1 MRSNFHHHFI
11 GSPGSFRGGF
21 SAIELVIAIGVILV
35 LAGLLLVGIGPWF
48 SQLAK
53 RYDTQTRLG
62 NLRGA
67 LEVYRTDAGTD
78 ALMTHALGNT
88 RTWASLR
95 KILET
100 LRPAWATLPRDPRV
114 LPTANQW
121 DLIPPG
127 IKLHYSPNLR
137 TTGLWGD
144 LSRYAVGDMGSNRI
158 IHPVDDRLETWVYW
172 LNRAPSSISGSGNPA
187 KISSVV
193 RDFVMPPVRASDG
206 MVLFDVYGTTQR
218 YTQLSGNNDFE
229 TFSGRVSPSPIGE
242 TLDNTF
248 DIAPR
253 YPLPVPPDGPAWY
266 RTQWP
271 PLKNVDDPI
280 VGTPTA
286 WPSTTSGAWDTPV
299 DPNDAAS
306 IPIWE
311 WPWGQPA
318 IDRATTDLMSR
329 TVGVKVQRR
338 SLDHLSPERTFEI
351 LACASVVERTAAGRL
366 AWQSDRK
373 PSRPWNDAWGNPL
386 VVPAALFIPP
396 RYEILDGEE
405 SREIRGGRDFLMR
418 RAGELYGHNR
428 AAYIAPGAIG
438 PVRAAATLLG
448 IAAIDLPTGWET
460 STALPTWTDAQDHR
474 VYRATWKQIGIVCQY
489 TTWDEQWTA
498 TPPWKGVKQRT
509 QQSMT
514 CFLSAPIEFR
524 NK

>member
-1 MRSNFHHHFI
+1 MRSSLNNQFVRTHR
-11 GSPGSFRGGF
+11 PWRVGF
-21 SAIELVIAIGVILV
+21 TAIEVVIAMSVILV

-67 LEVYRTDAGTD
+67 LEVYRTDVGTD
-78 ALMTHALGNT
+78 AFMTHALGNT

-114 LPTANQW
+114 LPAANQW

-144 LSRYAVGDMGSNRI
+144 LSRWAVGGFGDGGSVRI

-172 LNRAPSSISGSGNPA
+172 LNRAPSSISGNALGAPDPTL
-187 KISSVV
+187 KIASVV

-206 MVLFDVYGTTQR
+206 RTLFDVYGTTQR
-218 YTQLSGNNDFE
+218 YTQLSGANDFE

-266 RTQWP
+266 RAQWP
-271 PLKNVDDPI
+271 PLKNVDDPD
-280 VGTPTA
+280 VGTPIA
-286 WPSTTSGAWDTPV
+286 WPSTTSAAWDTAV
-299 DPNDAAS
+299 DPDDAAS

-318 IDRATTDLMSR
+318 IDRATTDLMTR
-329 TVGVKVQRR
+329 TVGATVQRR

-366 AWQSDRK
+366 LRRK
-373 PSRPWNDAWGNPL
+373 TEFLGCSQIVFDGRVKLRFELRHRLAVERDDVVDVLNAPDNDLVFCIKDHAGSVALVGHKVDHGCIPILSTNSRTAIVLSPWSKRTSA
-386 VVPAALFIPP
+386 
-396 RYEILDGEE
+396 
-405 SREIRGGRDFLMR
+405 S
-418 RAGELYGHNR
+418 LYDK
-428 AAYIAPGAIG
+428 P
-438 PVRAAATLLG
+438 
-448 IAAIDLPTGWET
+448 
-460 STALPTWTDAQDHR
+460 
-474 VYRATWKQIGIVCQY
+474 
-489 TTWDEQWTA
+489 
-498 TPPWKGVKQRT
+498 
-509 QQSMT
+509 
-514 CFLSAPIEFR
+514 
-524 NK
+524 